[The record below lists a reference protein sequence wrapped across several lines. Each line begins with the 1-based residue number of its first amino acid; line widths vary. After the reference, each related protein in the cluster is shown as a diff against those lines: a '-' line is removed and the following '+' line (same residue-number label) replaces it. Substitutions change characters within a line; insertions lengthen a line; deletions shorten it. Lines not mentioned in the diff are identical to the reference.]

1 MAMTLQTCVQSKT
14 FRRIVIGVGVLL
26 IILVSF
32 ASGVAVG
39 LRKARFSYAW
49 GENYERHFLGGPR
62 GQMPGDMM
70 DIPDGRGFR
79 NPHGT
84 SGTVVSVA
92 ENMLIVKDSD
102 SQESNVRLSDQTRI
116 MKQRTQIGA
125 NDIRKDDMVL
135 VVGKPAEDG
144 VVAAD
149 FIRVFDHDGDKN
161 RSPFDSGR
169 NE

>member
-1 MAMTLQTCVQSKT
+1 MQSKA
-14 FRRIVIGVGVLL
+14 FRSSVIVVGVLAVA
-26 IILVSF
+26 LVSF
-32 ASGVAVG
+32 SAGVAVG

-84 SGTVVSVA
+84 SGAVVSVA
-92 ENMLIVKDSD
+92 EYMLIVKDSD

-116 MKQRTQIGA
+116 MKQREEVTA
-125 NDIRKDDMVL
+125 NEIRKDDMVMII
-135 VVGKPAEDG
+135 GKPAEDG
-144 VVAAD
+144 VVVAD
-149 FIRVFDHDGDKN
+149 FIRVFEQDGN
-161 RSPFDSGR
+161 GPRGR
-169 NE
+169 NR